1 MSAINSLL
9 LSLEANTDIMH
20 ALTQEGIRA
29 QKEFADKMER
39 IRIKLREESEQ
50 KCALAEKAIASFF
63 DTFEED
69 LNDINAKV
77 YIRMDDNE

>member
-9 LSLEANTDIMH
+9 SSLETNTDIMH
-20 ALTQEGIRA
+20 ALVQEGIRA
-29 QKEFADKMER
+29 QNEFADKMER
-39 IRIKLREESEQ
+39 IRTKLREEAEQ
-50 KCALAEKAIASFF
+50 KCALAEKAMTSFF

-77 YIRMDDNE
+77 NG